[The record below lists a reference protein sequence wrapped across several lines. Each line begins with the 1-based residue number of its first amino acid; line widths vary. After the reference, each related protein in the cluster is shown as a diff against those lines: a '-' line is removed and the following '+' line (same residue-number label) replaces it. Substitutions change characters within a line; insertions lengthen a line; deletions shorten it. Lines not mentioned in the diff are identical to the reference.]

1 METPSKS
8 NIVLVTDRPMMA
20 HAIAPF
26 AADRWPGR
34 SIKIVCTF
42 MGLYEFRY
50 PRGLGISD
58 FPYVGEPAWK
68 VRDSSYHF
76 ARAVRDGQ
84 MDRAN
89 NLNPFKV
96 LRDAG
101 EIFFFCGNQTPRW
114 VNAYEVL
121 LTQFLGAEVAELE
134 RPAMFTHARD
144 EVSMARAF
152 NEPSTTH
159 SSTFRELS
167 KGGSAKRFFDF
178 NFNVNSLAIFG
189 ESLRRVGVDTEIFSM
204 SKFSLQLLYW
214 LKGRPPITEGRLI
227 KAMDNWTGT
236 GRYPVCEMG
245 SAASR
250 DRIVSDL
257 CEMGLLT
264 FQGLEITLSAKGTQ
278 FLGLLHPDCEDSDLP
293 ARIAA
298 WQGGWPQSKEN
309 MTLYLRTFFGKQA
322 RFKPAN

>member
-1 METPSKS
+1 
-8 NIVLVTDRPMMA
+8 MMA
-20 HAIAPF
+20 QAIAPF

-34 SIKIVCTF
+34 TIQIVCTF

-84 MDRAN
+84 LDRTN

-96 LRDAG
+96 LRSAG
-101 EIFFFCGNQTPRW
+101 EIWFFCGNQVPRW
-114 VNAYEVL
+114 VNAYDVL
-121 LTQFLGAEVAELE
+121 LTQFLGAEVADLE
-134 RPAMFTHARD
+134 RPAMFTHAVD

-152 NEPSTTH
+152 ASPSTTH
-159 SSTFRELS
+159 SPTFRELS
-167 KGGSAKRFFDF
+167 NAASTKRFFDF
-178 NFNVNSLAIFG
+178 NFNVNALAIFG
-189 ESLRRVGVDTEIFSM
+189 ESLRRVGVDTEIFGM

-214 LKGRPPITEGRLI
+214 FKGRPPMTEGRLI

-245 SAASR
+245 STASR
-250 DRIVSDL
+250 ARIVSEL

-264 FQGLEITLSAKGTQ
+264 HEGLQIALSAKGAE
-278 FLGLLHPDCEDSDLP
+278 FLSLLHPDCEDSDLP

-298 WQGGWPQSKEN
+298 WQGDWPQSKEN
-309 MTLYLRTFFGKQA
+309 MTRYIRTFFGKQS
-322 RFKPAN
+322 RFKPAS